1 MMICIALWAI
11 SVILFAVV
19 LIGTGIV
26 KPCKPLVLSILLNNI
41 LTPDGGRVL
50 VKGTTGEG
58 R

>member
-1 MMICIALWAI
+1 ML
-11 SVILFAVV
+11 SPLLFAVV

-26 KPCKPLVLSILLNNI
+26 KPANKPLVLSILLNNI

-50 VKGTTGEG
+50 VTDTTEEG